1 MSICQ
6 DKYHEDIYENGE
18 IEPLRKEDMIGS
30 ICYVCHDER
39 QEAQEECAANGL
51 DMQETGWDF

>member
-1 MSICQ
+1 MIICQ
-6 DKYHEDIYENGE
+6 DKFHEDIYENGE

-39 QEAQEECAANGL
+39 QEAQAEYDANSF
-51 DMQETGWDF
+51 DMYDN